1 MKLSIFWVILQSCKA
16 RHTAI
21 KCNPISTDIC
31 TSNLKVYILYSIP
44 WEVSI
49 KLSIFTLFFFKVRKY
64 PLKRTALTKIYFSLL
79 ISLSPKLIMG
89 NHKFHI
95 LDKDYRDKILSRN
108 KNTERISKELGTSHC
123 CFWLRGC
130 YCSVKCF

>member
-1 MKLSIFWVILQSCKA
+1 MYEMTNFQMKLELFKRRHINNYYPIYRCNFPINLESYIL
-16 RHTAI
+16 
-21 KCNPISTDIC
+21 P
-31 TSNLKVYILYSIP
+31 LYSISQ
-44 WEVSI
+44 EVSI
-49 KLSIFTLFFFKVRKY
+49 KLFIFTLFFFKVRKD
-64 PLKRTALTKIYFSLL
+64 PLKRTALTKIYFLSL

-123 CFWLRGC
+123 CF
-130 YCSVKCF
+130 

>member
-1 MKLSIFWVILQSCKA
+1 MYEMTNFQMKLDFFKR
-16 RHTAI
+16 RHI
-21 KCNPISTDIC
+21 NNYYPIYRCNFPINLESYISYHC
-31 TSNLKVYILYSIP
+31 TVFHRKLALNYLYL
-44 WEVSI
+44 
-49 KLSIFTLFFFKVRKY
+49 LSFFKVRKD
-64 PLKRTALTKIYFSLL
+64 PLKRTALTKIYFLLL

-123 CFWLRGC
+123 CF
-130 YCSVKCF
+130 